1 MKKIQVLSCIVWI
14 ALFGTCKP
22 DEPAERELLIAK
34 YKVTFNFKWNAQD
47 FPTDYPS
54 SAHFSKLIGWSHKP
68 SSEFFKVGSIASEG
82 IKNMAEIGATT
93 ALSSEFD
100 SKIKAGEGLKSVV
113 GNGLGS
119 GVGELSV
126 TLEVSDKFSSIS
138 LATMLAPSPDWY
150 VAIINENLLENGEFI
165 IEKTVDALTYDA
177 GTDSGT
183 TFKSA
188 NAPTDP
194 ADPITIINNP
204 PIGNGKTIATVTFEK
219 L

>member
-1 MKKIQVLSCIVWI
+1 MKKIRILSCIVLI
-14 ALFGTCKP
+14 TFFGSCKP

-34 YKVTFNFKWNAQD
+34 YKVTFDFKWNAQD

-93 ALSSEFD
+93 ALSDEFS
-100 SKIKAGEGLKSVV
+100 SKIEAGEGLKSVV

-126 TLEVSDKFSSIS
+126 TLDVNEKFSSIT
-138 LATMLAPSPDWY
+138 LTTMLAPSPDWY
-150 VAIINENLLENGEFI
+150 VAIINQNLLENGEFVD
-165 IEKTVDALTYDA
+165 EKTVDALTYDA
-177 GTDSGT
+177 GTDSGI
-183 TFKSA
+183 TFTSS
-188 NAPTDP
+188 NEPTDP
-194 ADPITIINNP
+194 KVPISVINTP
-204 PIGNGKTIATVTFEK
+204 PIGNGKTIATVKFEK

>member
-1 MKKIQVLSCIVWI
+1 MVLI
-14 ALFGTCKP
+14 AYFGSCKP

-34 YKVTFNFKWNAQD
+34 YRVTFNFKWNAQD

-54 SAHFSKLIGWSHKP
+54 NAHFSKLIGWSHKP

-82 IKNMAEIGATT
+82 IKNMAEVGSTEKLTDEFTT
-93 ALSSEFD
+93 
-100 SKIKAGEGLKSVV
+100 KIEANEGLKNII

-126 TLEVSDKFSSIS
+126 TLDVNEKFSSIT

-150 VAIINENLLENGEFI
+150 VAIINQNLLENGEFI
-165 IEKTVDALTYDA
+165 DEKTVDALTYDA
-177 GTDSGT
+177 GTDSGENFT
-183 TFKSA
+183 SS
-188 NAPTDP
+188 NAPTVP
-194 ADPITIINNP
+194 KVPISVINTP
-204 PIGNGKTIATVTFEK
+204 PIGNGKTIATVKFEK

>member
-1 MKKIQVLSCIVWI
+1 MVII
-14 ALFGTCKP
+14 AFFSSCKP

-34 YKVTFNFKWNAQD
+34 YRVTFNFKWNAQD

-82 IKNMAEIGATT
+82 IKNMAEVGSTEKLTDEFTT
-93 ALSSEFD
+93 
-100 SKIKAGEGLKSVV
+100 KIEANEGLKNVI

-126 TLEVSDKFSSIS
+126 TLDVNEKFSSIT

-150 VAIINENLLENGEFI
+150 VAIINQNLLENGEFI
-165 IEKTVDALTYDA
+165 DEKTVDAQTYDA
-177 GTDSGT
+177 GTDSGE
-183 TFKSA
+183 TFTSS

-194 ADPITIINNP
+194 KVPISVINTP
-204 PIGNGKTIATVTFEK
+204 PIGNGKTIATVKFEK

>member
-1 MKKIQVLSCIVWI
+1 MKKILIPSCMVLI
-14 ALFGTCKP
+14 AYFGSCKP

-34 YKVTFNFKWNAQD
+34 YRVTFNFKWNAQD

-54 SAHFSKLIGWSHKP
+54 NAHFSKLIGWSHKP

-82 IKNMAEIGATT
+82 IKNMAEVGSTEKLTDEFTT
-93 ALSSEFD
+93 
-100 SKIKAGEGLKSVV
+100 KIEANEGLKNII

-126 TLEVSDKFSSIS
+126 TLDVNEKFSSIT

-150 VAIINENLLENGEFI
+150 VAIINQNLLENGEFI
-165 IEKTVDALTYDA
+165 DEKTVDALTYDA
-177 GTDSGT
+177 GTDSGENFT
-183 TFKSA
+183 SS
-188 NAPTDP
+188 NAPIVP
-194 ADPITIINNP
+194 KVPISVINTP
-204 PIGNGKTIATVTFEK
+204 PIGNGKTIATVKFEK